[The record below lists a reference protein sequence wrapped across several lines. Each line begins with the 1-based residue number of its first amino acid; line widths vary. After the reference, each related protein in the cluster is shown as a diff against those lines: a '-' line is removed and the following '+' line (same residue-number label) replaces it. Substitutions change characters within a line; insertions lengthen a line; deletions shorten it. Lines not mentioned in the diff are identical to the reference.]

1 MGDEIALAVPSGA
14 TGATM
19 FKQWLS
25 QMHYPSVGAFNDSI
39 CYDAKKCNPAVHYYS
54 NLYVDAYGLSVLSGA
69 TKTITTALKN
79 AGVGANYSPLTYS
92 AHGGYTQ
99 FAYWC
104 KSHHD
109 ASSKMMMMPRLES
122 SLMVA
127 LAASLTCKAS
137 WPLQTP

>member
-39 CYDAKKCNPAVHYYS
+39 CYDVKKCNPAVHYYS

-104 KSHHD
+104 KSHHVCFLED
-109 ASSKMMMMPRLES
+109 LMMMMVSRFDLII
-122 SLMVA
+122 
-127 LAASLTCKAS
+127 AASSSADWIIC
-137 WPLQTP
+137 

>member
-104 KSHHD
+104 KSEPCLLPR
-109 ASSKMMMMPRLES
+109 MMMMVPRFD
-122 SLMVA
+122 
-127 LAASLTCKAS
+127 
-137 WPLQTP
+137 

>member
-1 MGDEIALAVPSGA
+1 
-14 TGATM
+14 M

-79 AGVGANYSPLTYS
+79 AVRPINFIESISRFSRLNCFFNRASAPTTRPSPTARTAAIRSSPTGVRAIMMLLKSRHPSTCLRS
-92 AHGGYTQ
+92 AFELNH
-99 FAYWC
+99 
-104 KSHHD
+104 
-109 ASSKMMMMPRLES
+109 R
-122 SLMVA
+122 
-127 LAASLTCKAS
+127 
-137 WPLQTP
+137 